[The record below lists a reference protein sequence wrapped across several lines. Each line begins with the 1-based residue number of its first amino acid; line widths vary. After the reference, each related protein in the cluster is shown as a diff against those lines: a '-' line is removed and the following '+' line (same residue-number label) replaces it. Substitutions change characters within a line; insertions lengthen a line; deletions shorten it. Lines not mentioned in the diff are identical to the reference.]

1 MVAIL
6 DTILFK
12 LIKMQWGDSS
22 SGEPDT
28 SNSSDSTSWKLSA
41 SNGHGGRPKLKKPS
55 NVSNVEV
62 GRCEFWVESLELRVV
77 SLELRVEGIWQA
89 KELLS
94 FRELIDT
101 IYGKE

>member
-1 MVAIL
+1 M
-6 DTILFK
+6 
-12 LIKMQWGDSS
+12 
-22 SGEPDT
+22 
-28 SNSSDSTSWKLSA
+28 
-41 SNGHGGRPKLKKPS
+41 
-55 NVSNVEV
+55 SNVEV